1 MRRIESVVLAIVVG
15 LLGVGVW
22 RAQPLLPVW
31 NSQPEVPRPA
41 ASVEA
46 GEAGEAGGAVW
57 VRGTRDPIRPL
68 HSHTQIAIRGAIDS
82 GSTTVVPVAWGPSV
96 PRAGELMIGATSSE
110 LRRSFGDPMLE
121 TALVRDGRLIQRY
134 YYFNNDQTQFTMATL
149 ENGRVVSAISPG
161 R

>member
-31 NSQPEVPRPA
+31 DAQPKAAPPA
-41 ASVEA
+41 ASVDTGA
-46 GEAGEAGGAVW
+46 AVW
-57 VRGTRDPIRPL
+57 VRGTRDPIQPL
-68 HSHTQIAIRGAIDS
+68 TSHGQIVLRGAIDS
-82 GSTTVVPVAWGPSV
+82 ATTTVVPVPWAASV
-96 PRAGELMIGATSSE
+96 PRAGEMMIGATSTE

-121 TALVRDGRLIQRY
+121 TALLRDGRLIQRY

-149 ENGRVVSAISPG
+149 ENGRVVSAVGPA